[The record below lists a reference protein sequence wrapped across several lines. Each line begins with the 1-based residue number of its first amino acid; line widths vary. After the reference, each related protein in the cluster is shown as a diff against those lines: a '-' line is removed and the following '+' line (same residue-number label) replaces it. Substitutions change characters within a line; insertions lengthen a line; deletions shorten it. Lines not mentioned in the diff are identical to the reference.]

1 MRGSEDGHMRKRQQ
15 FSRLGLALVLLDNTA
30 MDIISYRGP
39 GVAGG
44 VSSGLTRVWQTETD
58 SGSSCWWFLDGELV
72 KALPDSSDTSRVV
85 GIVDAQTIQAHYR
98 YCNEFLWPLM
108 HDLPQHV
115 RYNAADRE
123 SYRNFNIAIART
135 IGDGNKRFHPTFVQ
149 DYQLALLPSY
159 MQFESSRRCLVFW
172 HIPWP
177 RNVLKTHI
185 EPLMEIAR
193 GLLTAERIGFH
204 TTEYA
209 QNFMRFVRDNMPGY
223 TVEEDYMFVRSY
235 ELDTELKAIESRRQS
250 IEQKSPVTGVP
261 SYINRPIP
269 RFRDSDTSTGTLIS
283 VQPFG
288 IDYDYWANLEP
299 APDVVREV
307 ADFGIDL
314 KKPFV
319 LSVDRADYTKGVK
332 ERIRA
337 IDAFFTKYPEQRG
350 KITFVQFCGRTRTR
364 LAEFDR
370 YWDECHES
378 ARVLNSRLAQGK
390 WTPLLWI
397 EQSVSALHLS
407 VLYSRAQ
414 IMFITPVR
422 DGLNL
427 TAKEFVACQK
437 KHSGV
442 LLLSPGAGVWQE
454 LSQHAL
460 RVDCLRP
467 DITADTI
474 AAALK
479 MGGMERRRRM
489 TAMQEIIKND
499 SLHLW
504 WTTFSGRPSLPVG
517 ADKRIESI
525 A

>member
-1 MRGSEDGHMRKRQQ
+1 MQV
-15 FSRLGLALVLLDNTA
+15 SRLGLGYDLLDNTA
-30 MDIISYRGP
+30 MDVISYRGP

-44 VSSGLTRVWQTETD
+44 VSTGLTRAWQTQTD
-58 SGSSCWWFLDGELV
+58 SQPNCWWFLDGELV
-72 KALPDSSDTSRVV
+72 KSLTNKQTESRVV
-85 GIVDAQTIQAHYR
+85 GIIDPETIQAHYR
-98 YCNEFLWPLM
+98 YCNEFIWPLM

-123 SYRNFNIAIART
+123 SYRHFNIAIART
-135 IGDGNKRFHPTFVQ
+135 AGEGHTRFHQTFVQ

-159 MQFESSRRCLVFW
+159 MQFESTRRCLVFW

-204 TTEYA
+204 TAEYA
-209 QNFMRFVRDNMPGY
+209 QNFMRFVKDNMPGY
-223 TVEEDYMFVRSY
+223 TVEEEYMFVRSY
-235 ELDTELKAIESRRQS
+235 ELGTELKTIESRR
-250 IEQKSPVTGVP
+250 KSTAAGAP

-269 RFRDSDTSTGTLIS
+269 KFRDTDTSAGTLIS

-288 IDYDYWANLEP
+288 IDYEYWESFSP
-299 APDVVREV
+299 TPDVVREIS
-307 ADFGIDL
+307 DLGIDL
-314 KKPFV
+314 KKTFV

-337 IDAFFTKYPEQRG
+337 IDAFFSKYPEQRG
-350 KITFVQFCGRTRTR
+350 KITFVQLCGRTRTR

-370 YWDECHES
+370 YWDECQDS

-390 WTPLLWI
+390 WTPLLWV
-397 EQSVSALHLS
+397 EQSVSAAHLA
-407 VLYSRAQ
+407 VLYFHAR
-414 IMFITPVR
+414 IMFINPVR

-437 KHSGV
+437 NNPGA

-460 RVDCLRP
+460 RIDSGRP

-479 MGGMERRRRM
+479 MGGMERRRRI
-489 TAMQEIIKND
+489 TEMQEIVKQA
-499 SLHLW
+499 SLQHW
-504 WTTFSGRPSLPVG
+504 WTTFSSRPSPPVP
-517 ADKRIESI
+517 AEQRSESI